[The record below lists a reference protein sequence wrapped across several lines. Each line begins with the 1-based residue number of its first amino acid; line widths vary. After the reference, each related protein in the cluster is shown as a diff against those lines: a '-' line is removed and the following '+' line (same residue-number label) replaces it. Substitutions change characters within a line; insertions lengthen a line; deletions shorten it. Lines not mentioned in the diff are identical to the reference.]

1 MPYLTVPVAQVG
13 SRLEL
18 QCSVDAWPAPRLGV
32 YRDTNLTVGLVGSED
47 SRVNITAWSSRSV
60 TAILTSDWSADTI
73 LTSDWSADII
83 LTSDWLTGTS
93 PAPSWSRSPS

>member
-1 MPYLTVPVAQVG
+1 MAQVG

-60 TAILTSDWSADTI
+60 TSILTSDWSADT
-73 LTSDWSADII
+73 I

>member
-1 MPYLTVPVAQVG
+1 MLDLTVPVAQVG

-47 SRVNITAWSSRSV
+47 SRVNVTAWSSRSV
-60 TAILTSDWSADTI
+60 TAILTSDWSAHT
-73 LTSDWSADII
+73 I

>member
-1 MPYLTVPVAQVG
+1 MRRISCYLSQVG

-32 YRDTNLTVGLVGSED
+32 YRDSNLTVGLVGSED

-60 TAILTSDWSADTI
+60 AILSSDWSATAILTSDWSA
-73 LTSDWSADII
+73 
-83 LTSDWLTGTS
+83 GTS
-93 PAPSWSRSPS
+93 PAPSWSRSLS

>member
-1 MPYLTVPVAQVG
+1 MLDLTVPVAQVG

-47 SRVNITAWSSRSV
+47 SRVNITAWSSRSAD
-60 TAILTSDWSADTI
+60 TILSSAWSADTI
-73 LTSDWSADII
+73 LTSDWSADTI

-93 PAPSWSRSPS
+93 PAPSWSRSPC

>member
-60 TAILTSDWSADTI
+60 TAILSSDWSADT
-73 LTSDWSADII
+73 I

-93 PAPSWSRSPS
+93 PAPSWSRSPC

>member
-1 MPYLTVPVAQVG
+1 MAQVG

-60 TAILTSDWSADTI
+60 TSILTSDWSADT
-73 LTSDWSADII
+73 I

-93 PAPSWSRSPS
+93 PAPSWSRSPC

>member
-1 MPYLTVPVAQVG
+1 MLDLTFPVPQVG

-73 LTSDWSADII
+73 LTSDW
-83 LTSDWLTGTS
+83 LTGTS
-93 PAPSWSRSPS
+93 PAPSWSRSPC

>member
-1 MPYLTVPVAQVG
+1 MAQVG

-47 SRVNITAWSSRSV
+47 SRVNITAWSSRSAA
-60 TAILTSDWSADTI
+60 AILTSDWSADT
-73 LTSDWSADII
+73 I

-93 PAPSWSRSPS
+93 PAPSWSRSPC

>member
-1 MPYLTVPVAQVG
+1 MLDLTVPVAQVG

-60 TAILTSDWSADTI
+60 TAILTSDWSAHT
-73 LTSDWSADII
+73 I

>member
-1 MPYLTVPVAQVG
+1 MLDLTVPVAQVG

-60 TAILTSDWSADTI
+60 TSILTSDWSADT
-73 LTSDWSADII
+73 I

-93 PAPSWSRSPS
+93 PAPSWSRSSSRT

>member
-1 MPYLTVPVAQVG
+1 MMCCVLYLTVPVAQVG

-47 SRVNITAWSSRSV
+47 SRVNITAWSSRSA
-60 TAILTSDWSADTI
+60 AILSSDWSADHNTH
-73 LTSDWSADII
+73 L
-83 LTSDWLTGTS
+83 
-93 PAPSWSRSPS
+93 

>member
-1 MPYLTVPVAQVG
+1 MLDLNVPVAQVG

-60 TAILTSDWSADTI
+60 IHYCEIDDSRS
-73 LTSDWSADII
+73 
-83 LTSDWLTGTS
+83 GT
-93 PAPSWSRSPS
+93 APSCVSHT

>member
-1 MPYLTVPVAQVG
+1 MAQAG

-32 YRDTNLTVGLVGSED
+32 YRDSNLTVGLVGSED

-60 TAILTSDWSADTI
+60 TAILTSDLSAEHNTD
-73 LTSDWSADII
+73 L
-83 LTSDWLTGTS
+83 
-93 PAPSWSRSPS
+93 

>member
-47 SRVNITAWSSRSV
+47 SRVNVTAWSSRSV
-60 TAILTSDWSADTI
+60 TAILTSDWSAHT
-73 LTSDWSADII
+73 I

-93 PAPSWSRSPS
+93 PAPSWSRSPC

>member
-1 MPYLTVPVAQVG
+1 MLDLTVPVAQVG

-73 LTSDWSADII
+73 LTSDWSADTI

-93 PAPSWSRSPS
+93 PAPSWSRSPC

>member
-1 MPYLTVPVAQVG
+1 MLDLTVPVAQVG

-60 TAILTSDWSADTI
+60 TAILSSDWLTTSI
-73 LTSDWSADII
+73 LTSDWSADTI

>member
-73 LTSDWSADII
+73 LTSDW
-83 LTSDWLTGTS
+83 LTGTS
-93 PAPSWSRSPS
+93 PAPSWSRSPC

>member
-1 MPYLTVPVAQVG
+1 MAQVG

-47 SRVNITAWSSRSV
+47 SRVNITAWSSRSAAAILYSDWS
-60 TAILTSDWSADTI
+60 TTSILTSDWSTTSI
-73 LTSDWSADII
+73 LTSDWTAGHK
-83 LTSDWLTGTS
+83 THF
-93 PAPSWSRSPS
+93 

>member
-1 MPYLTVPVAQVG
+1 MLDLTVPVAQVG

-47 SRVNITAWSSRSV
+47 SRVNITAWSSRSAA
-60 TAILTSDWSADTI
+60 AILSSDWSADTI
-73 LTSDWSADII
+73 LTSDWSADTI

>member
-1 MPYLTVPVAQVG
+1 MLDLTVPVAQVG

-60 TAILTSDWSADTI
+60 TAILSSDWSADT
-73 LTSDWSADII
+73 I

-93 PAPSWSRSPS
+93 PAPSWSRSPC